1 MRRQQAVV
9 GSKANRHARIRP
21 ARKAAVQIGI
31 QHEHV
36 WLVDGD
42 IPTHRRLAMDIHQ
55 AIIQPGDRVPDEDFK
70 EINCFVHEPRIDT
83 QPGGMGEMLERHD
96 RLQAFLS
103 AGGDAQRIGIDR
115 LVVELRRG
123 PTGGGGRRLN
133 PRPLETEAEGIQAK
147 SSREPEILAVSIP
160 EIHSGSGF
168 LNSSG
173 GLAGTPVIF
182 RIPEAVVASLALVAR
197 GGDSNK
203 K

>member
-1 MRRQQAVV
+1 
-9 GSKANRHARIRP
+9 
-21 ARKAAVQIGI
+21 
-31 QHEHV
+31 
-36 WLVDGD
+36 
-42 IPTHRRLAMDIHQ
+42 MDIHQ
-55 AIIQPGDRVPDEDFK
+55 AIVQPGDRVPDEDFK
-70 EINCFVHEPRIDT
+70 EIDRLIHEPCIDA
-83 QPGGMGEMLERHD
+83 QPGGMREMLERHD
-96 RLQAFLS
+96 RLQPFLAAS
-103 AGGDAQRIGIDR
+103 GDAQRIGIDR

-123 PTGGGGRRLN
+123 LTGDGGRRLN

-173 GLAGTPVIF
+173 GLAATPVVF
-182 RIPEAVVASLALVAR
+182 RLAEAVVASLALVAR